1 MAAGRYGR
9 PRLTTEDDKR
19 YRQHVERFKLE
30 RGNNKAMRPPR
41 QRDLF
46 GGEAEAALR
55 DWLGAQFSLSDR
67 RILEYEERRNNR
79 GTLKYREIDAL
90 VLSDA
95 DRSVWAFEIK
105 ASRTGA
111 SLRKAIGQLR
121 ETRAILQLLYRKVFT
136 TVLLV
141 DTGIP
146 ADDAAV
152 EELMAG
158 PNPPPRPPMTLQAAL
173 ETLPEVRVI
182 GDLGERSDDPE
193 RTDLLRF
200 SVDEIIAL
208 AGRENLSLDWEA
220 DDLSDDDDQAPPP
233 PAETFYTSPDEPD
246 DDGGDDNNPLAA
258 ALRRAGLKDR

>member
-19 YRQHVERFKLE
+19 YREHVERFKLQ

-46 GGEAEAALR
+46 GGQAETALR
-55 DWLGAQFSLSDR
+55 DWLGAQFPLSER

-90 VLSDA
+90 VLNDA

-121 ETRAILQLLYRKVFT
+121 ETREILLLLYRKVFT
-136 TVLLV
+136 SVLLV

-146 ADDAAV
+146 VDDAAV
-152 EELMAG
+152 AELMAG
-158 PNPPPRPPMTLQAAL
+158 PNPPRRPPMTQQAAL
-173 ETLPEVRVI
+173 ETLPEVRII
-182 GDLGERSDDPE
+182 GGLDQRSADPQH
-193 RTDLLRF
+193 TDLLRF
-200 SVDEIIAL
+200 SVDDIIAL

-220 DDLSDDDDQAPPP
+220 DDLADDEEAAPA
-233 PAETFYTSPDEPD
+233 PAAAAFYTSPDDAD
-246 DDGGDDNNPLAA
+246 DGGGDDNPFAA
-258 ALRRAGLKDR
+258 ALRRAGLKDT

>member
-19 YRQHVERFKLE
+19 YREHVERFKLQ

-55 DWLGAQFSLSDR
+55 DWLGAQFSLSER

-90 VLSDA
+90 VLNDA

-121 ETRAILQLLYRKVFT
+121 ETREILLLLYRRVFT

-152 EELMAG
+152 AEIMAG
-158 PNPPPRPPMTLQAAL
+158 PNPPHRPPMTLQAAL

-182 GDLGERSDDPE
+182 GGLDERSSDPQH
-193 RTDLLRF
+193 TDLLRF
-200 SVDEIIAL
+200 SVDDIIAL

-220 DDLSDDDDQAPPP
+220 DDLADDEEPEPAPA
-233 PAETFYTSPDEPD
+233 AEAFYTSPDDP
-246 DDGGDDNNPLAA
+246 DGGDDDNPFAA
-258 ALRRAGLKDR
+258 ALRKAGLKDT